1 MDYRTQFA
9 RAEHDPHEEM
19 FFRSKLL
26 GQPIRNKNVFFMMD
40 QWEKC
45 QGRYP
50 DLTGCKA
57 VIGLDN
63 GGANDLMGIAV
74 LIEKDG
80 KLYTETTSALTE
92 SALEKKVR
100 TGQLQYQAWVDK
112 GYLHVARV
120 KPLVSTWFCV
130 CWSNTMT
137 NMTSEH

>member
-1 MDYRTQFA
+1 MPHIDLTVSMDYYRTQFA

-45 QGRYP
+45 QGEYP

-74 LIEKDG
+74 LIEKTVTVHRDHIG
-80 KLYTETTSALTE
+80 I
-92 SALEKKVR
+92 
-100 TGQLQYQAWVDK
+100 
-112 GYLHVARV
+112 
-120 KPLVSTWFCV
+120 
-130 CWSNTMT
+130 N
-137 NMTSEH
+137 